1 MQSILIVIQIIVSVA
16 LVVTVLLQPSEGGA
30 LGIGGGGGGGGG
42 MGGFFS
48 PRGAA
53 NTLSRVTAVLAA
65 LFFLTS
71 MGLTLTALRGKPQ
84 PASILD
90 SLPTQSAPATQTP
103 TPAKQAPAPAPKQ
116 DAPSVPTPH

>member
-30 LGIGGGGGGGGG
+30 LGIGGGGGGGG